1 LSSKINEASYE
12 WKEKNQSVFTYYLVE
27 GMRGNA
33 DYDNDGIISITDI
46 NQYVSANVKAWSF
59 KVGIQQTPTLQYW
72 VSGDIIYIQLCTNRK
87 KENGR
92 DYFPRT

>member
-1 LSSKINEASYE
+1 
-12 WKEKNQSVFTYYLVE
+12 
-27 GMRGNA
+27 MRGNA

-72 VSGDIIYIQLCTNRK
+72 VSGDIIFSYAPIEKRK
-87 KENGR
+87 MEEIISPEHDNI
-92 DYFPRT
+92 FI